1 LGIYA
6 VDVVVVVVAKRSI
19 FYKTSLKLVFNL
31 LVVAVV
37 VVVLVDE
44 VDDVDVTDVVV
55 VRT

>member
-19 FYKTSLKLVFNL
+19 FYKIFLKIVFNL

>member
-1 LGIYA
+1 MGIYA